1 MRLGGQSGHHLFGL
15 VNVSSMMLNA
25 SQVEA
30 AKGKD
35 ISYKP

>member
-1 MRLGGQSGHHLFGL
+1 MFGL

-35 ISYKP
+35 KSYKP